1 MGELLIELL
10 IELKQTNT
18 NQTGPSDMDVGWRLQ
33 QRNCNNQ
40 LSDPDIQLY
49 LQHIT
54 NPRKAKG
61 HQDLVVNNPLSQDEG
76 VSESSRAC
84 QSASSFY
91 FQLSPL
97 LSGPCSCVQL
107 NCLTSISSAV
117 LLTTPGNAGIA
128 SSNL

>member
-1 MGELLIELL
+1 MGELFADWA
-10 IELKQTNT
+10 KTNKYKPNGT
-18 NQTGPSDMDVGWRLQ
+18 LWHGRRMAFAAV
-33 QRNCNNQ
+33 NNQ
-40 LSDPDIQLY
+40 LSDPDIRLY

-97 LSGPCSCVQL
+97 LSGPCSCVKL
-107 NCLTSISSAV
+107 NCLTSKSSAV
-117 LLTTPGNAGIA
+117 LLTTSGNAGFA